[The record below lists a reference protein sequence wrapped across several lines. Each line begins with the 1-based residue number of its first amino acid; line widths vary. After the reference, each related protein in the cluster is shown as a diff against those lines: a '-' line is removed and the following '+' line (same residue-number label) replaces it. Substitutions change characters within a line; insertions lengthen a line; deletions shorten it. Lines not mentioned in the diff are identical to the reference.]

1 MATHVPFRSKFN
13 KELLPDGSGICRST
27 LLAPERIFAREAQIE
42 VLAAEI
48 LEILKIR

>member
-13 KELLPDGSGICRST
+13 KELRRRLGYLSST